1 MSAFQGFP
9 SLCALCPE
17 TIARVQTTRRA
28 IVCPGCGDE
37 LVPAPA
43 PGLAPANHP
52 NHQDAFQGALSPEA
66 PPAPLPGLRRPS
78 WPPGAPRGPRL
89 VVCPGELD
97 PQAPATGLDRA
108 AREAARPA
116 AEDPELVRV
125 RALVFALR
133 PDAPDPLCPP
143 PVERQETPAPYLR
156 TGDGAPP
163 WDRLPKGLGS
173 GPLAVAD
180 PGTDRREHVLAAIAS
195 LPPDAAAVCRWLR
208 ASATF
213 AQGLR
218 GLYVDVG
225 IAFAS
230 EDQRTAWVDLTA
242 RRLGAASHGR
252 ALVLA
257 AERAWKDGEP

>member
-1 MSAFQGFP
+1 MEHATALGPTVCTQ
-9 SLCALCPE
+9 CASTAELV
-17 TIARVQTTRRA
+17 RVTGRA
-28 IVCPGCGDE
+28 WTCPGCGDE
-37 LVPAPA
+37 LVPATPRQGA
-43 PGLAPANHP
+43 
-52 NHQDAFQGALSPEA
+52 QDA
-66 PPAPLPGLRRPS
+66 LRRPRALPGDRAS
-78 WPPGAPRGPRL
+78 PAGPQGAPGRSRGPRL

-133 PDAPDPLCPP
+133 PDAPDPMQPP
-143 PVERQETPAPYLR
+143 PVERTETPAPYLR

-163 WDRLPKGLGS
+163 WDRLPRGLGS
-173 GPLAVAD
+173 GPLAAAD
-180 PGTDRREHVLAAIAS
+180 PGTDRREHVLAAIVS

-208 ASATF
+208 TSATF

-225 IAFAS
+225 LAFAS

-257 AERAWKDGEP
+257 AERAWREAP